1 MLKSKLPNPYTL
13 ESAIAGVI
21 SRSKP
26 GHIKKMGRLKKEFK
40 MLQKKGKTRLIKTYS
55 SVVKKH
61 VCSLNLPK
69 AARDYISY
77 N

>member
-1 MLKSKLPNPYTL
+1 LQSKLPNPYTL
-13 ESAIAGVI
+13 ENAIANVI

-26 GHIKKMGRLKKEFK
+26 GHIKQMGRLKKEFK

-61 VCSLNLPK
+61 ICSLSLPK
-69 AARDYISY
+69 AARDYVNY